1 MTKKL
6 NQEQQ
11 LNKHAVMR
19 SFCVKN
25 YNLLVSIM
33 YLIML
38 IYVNNNMPFRV
49 RRVNYGET
57 YLDFFY

>member
-6 NQEQQ
+6 NQERQ

-25 YNLLVSIM
+25 YNLLALIM

-38 IYVNNNMPFRV
+38 FYVNNNMPFRV
-49 RRVNYGET
+49 RRVNFGV
-57 YLDFFY
+57 LRFCI

>member
-6 NQEQQ
+6 KQEQQ

-25 YNLLVSIM
+25 YNLLILIM

-38 IYVNNNMPFRV
+38 IYVNTNMPFV
-49 RRVNYGET
+49 S
-57 YLDFFY
+57 